1 MVLFDLEGTRHRF
14 EHVSCVSAD
23 SNGGVNL
30 ADRYSVSSEYSEKS
44 VRPAKVGAW
53 KEIGEIIG
61 NDPTAK
67 EIIDKS
73 GIRREEKGDFAG
85 SVLSVS
91 ICGIKPS
98 EGHQPVQQLVKTNM
112 G

>member
-1 MVLFDLEGTRHRF
+1 MSTPSQSGD
-14 EHVSCVSAD
+14 
-23 SNGGVNL
+23 
-30 ADRYSVSSEYSEKS
+30 
-44 VRPAKVGAW
+44 W

-67 EIIDKS
+67 EIIEKS
-73 GIRREEKGDFAG
+73 GIQRDEIRDLAG

-98 EGHQPVQQLVKTNM
+98 EGHQPLQQLVKTNM